1 MAKYTTSSKNT
12 TSKKTSTSKKTNTT
26 KATTT
31 KPKGV
36 DQSVWDKATSPYTN
50 SNELNKLYDE
60 SNSTY
65 NNAKDILSKKDII
78 DQSVYDTLKTPF
90 KTSDAFNEAWNSL
103 NAQSQALQSGKT
115 SWTDQYNDA
124 MNKYLN
130 REDFEYDVDKDPL
143 FQQALAS
150 AMNSGKS
157 AMQDTI
163 GQASDLTGGY
173 GSTYATSAGNQAYN
187 AFIEDAYNNLPEYYN
202 MALQAHQ
209 ADGQELA
216 NQVALL
222 SDADA
227 TEFQKML
234 SAYEINASNVEQMYN
249 MEFNAWNASQN
260 QAYNLGNLQ
269 LSEYGQLASNAVNL
283 YDMASSRYESKYAKE
298 YQSWSDSINQY
309 MNIAST
315 QNTDWWNRTNFNAK
329 YTSDDNGGYKPKG
342 NDNGENWT
350 QSEYNNA
357 KAKYESGGEEALA
370 NYVETIGKQQGWSTT
385 TIDNLIDSV
394 MSGGNTT
401 SSNDMTSK
409 DFWLNAEITKFED
422 TINWFGGSDDYD
434 DKVKINGKEY
444 SLSTIHEYLKKAGFD
459 GKTQDKFIKKL
470 SELDENEVYTL
481 GTLMN

>member
-1 MAKYTTSSKNT
+1 MATYATSSKNT
-12 TSKKTSTSKKTNTT
+12 NSKKTN
-26 KATTT
+26 TT

-36 DQSVWDKATSPYTN
+36 DQSVWDKAN
-50 SNELNKLYDE
+50 SSFTQSNKSNKLYNETQSAYD
-60 SNSTY
+60 
-65 NNAKDILSKKDII
+65 NAKDILSKKDII

-90 KTSDAFNEAWNSL
+90 KTSAAFNEAWSSL
-103 NAQSQALQSGKT
+103 NAQAQELKSGKT

-163 GQASDLTGGY
+163 GQASALTGGY
-173 GSTYATSAGNQAYN
+173 GSTYATSVGNQAYN

-202 MALQAHQ
+202 MALQAYQ
-209 ADGQELA
+209 SEGQELA

-222 SDADA
+222 SEADA
-227 TEFQKML
+227 REFQKML
-234 SAYEINASNVEQMYN
+234 SSYEINASNVDQMYN
-249 MEFNAWNASQN
+249 MEYNTWNANQN

-269 LSEYGQLASNAVNL
+269 LSEYGQLANNAVNL
-283 YDMASSRYESKYAKE
+283 YDMANSRYESQYSKE
-298 YQSWSDSINQY
+298 YQSWYDTINQF

-315 QNTDWWNRTNFNAK
+315 QNTDWWNETNFDENKRQFDKTFKAN
-329 YTSDDNGGYKPKG
+329 YTSDDHGGYKPKG
-342 NDNGENWT
+342 NNNGENWT

-370 NYVETIGKQQGWSTT
+370 NYVEIIGKQQGWSTT

-409 DFWLNAEITKFED
+409 EFWLNAEITKFED

-470 SELDENEVYTL
+470 SELDVNEVYTL